1 MLNFYNYFRK
11 IHPELANR
19 LEELDRKINL
29 LGQATNDTLIIRVS
43 RNDFEEDDNM
53 FAKGLTIFKES
64 FGANDTIK
72 LTEEQALS
80 VLTDVKVIM
89 VYYNYDCTVLNKT
102 RSNAEVC
109 TAYFGT
115 EDNGILVEN
124 DTITRM
130 LPS

>member
-29 LGQATNDTLIIRVS
+29 SGPATNDTLIIRAS
-43 RNDFEEDDNM
+43 RNGYIDDDIM
-53 FAKGLTIFKES
+53 FAKGETIFTNS

-72 LTEEQALS
+72 LSDEQALS

-89 VYYNYDCTVLNKT
+89 IYYNYDCTVLYKT
-102 RSNAEVC
+102 RSNANVC
-109 TAYFGT
+109 TAYFGK
-115 EDNGILVEN
+115 EDDGILVEN
-124 DTITRM
+124 NTLTRM